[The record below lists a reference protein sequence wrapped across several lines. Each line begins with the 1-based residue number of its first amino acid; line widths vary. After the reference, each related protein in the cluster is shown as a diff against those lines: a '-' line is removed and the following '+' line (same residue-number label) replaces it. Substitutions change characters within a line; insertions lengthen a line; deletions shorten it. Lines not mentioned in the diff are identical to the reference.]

1 MNYQED
7 NLIDSEDLNPE
18 GKRPRS
24 LNVLLILSAI
34 YIVMS
39 LSATLQAISS
49 GPLTQN
55 QLEEGTADF
64 YSSIAELR
72 SQGLGQELTDMA
84 EVMIETSFYVNNE
97 VFYLTNNLRLL
108 ELLIGAISL
117 VLMFQLKKV
126 GFHLYLLYSLMP
138 IITTYITL
146 PQELILTASIIIMVF
161 IGGLFALLYG
171 TKLKYMK

>member
-7 NLIDSEDLNPE
+7 NQIDSEDFNPE

-55 QLEEGTADF
+55 QLEEETADF
-64 YSSIAELR
+64 YGSMVELR
-72 SQGLGQELTDMA
+72 DQGVGQELTNMA
-84 EVMIETSFYVNNE
+84 EVMIETSFYINNE
-97 VFYLTNNLRLL
+97 VFQLTNNLRLL
-108 ELLIGAISL
+108 ELIIGAISL
-117 VLMFQLKKV
+117 VLMFQLKKI
-126 GFHLYLLYSLMP
+126 GFHVYLLYSLLP

-146 PQELILTASIIIMVF
+146 PQELILTASIVVTVL
-161 IGGLFALLYG
+161 IGGFFALLYG